1 MAQTATVNNQE
12 VQLRQWCVSMSPKGN
27 ETIEEQLQHAQKLF
41 EWITTNSGI
50 TVVDG
55 SGSPIK

>member
-1 MAQTATVNNQE
+1 MAQTVNVYKNE
-12 VQLRQWCVSMSPKGN
+12 VELRQWCIAMSIGQ
-27 ETIEEQLQHAQKLF
+27 TQEEKMTSAQKLF

-55 SGSPIK
+55 SGSPVK